1 MPFIELSLHRVQYN
15 VLVISWQNQ
24 KRNNQNAIYL
34 KKY

>member
-1 MPFIELSLHRVQYN
+1 MPFIELSLRRVQFN

-24 KRNNQNAIYL
+24 KNNLNAICL